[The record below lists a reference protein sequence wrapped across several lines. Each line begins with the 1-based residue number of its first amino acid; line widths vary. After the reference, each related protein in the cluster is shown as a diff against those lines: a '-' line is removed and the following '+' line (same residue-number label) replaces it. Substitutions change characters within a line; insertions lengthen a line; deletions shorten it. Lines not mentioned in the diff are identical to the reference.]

1 MLGLLTEQLIGW
13 LIDVM
18 MAWLTACFLLS
29 ADRTRRQ
36 ENAPTDA
43 SGVIGSIYDR
53 MNEDL
58 DDVVKLEINYVG
70 GVIHRWGVFVVPV
83 FCGRFVNCIL
93 LLHGVSTLV
102 PSSLPPRCRC

>member
-1 MLGLLTEQLIGW
+1 M
-13 LIDVM
+13 IDR
-18 MAWLTACFLLS
+18 LSDSLLS
-29 ADRTRRQ
+29 AQRTRRQ

-70 GVIHRWGVFVVPV
+70 GVIHRWGVGVGV
-83 FCGRFVNCIL
+83 L
-93 LLHGVSTLV
+93 LCRVLGPFDHSPLIPFEKEAAGST
-102 PSSLPPRCRC
+102 